1 MHSYRPCTI
10 AEQQVT
16 QQHHF
21 ETAQLERSNRAQS
34 KKRAIE
40 ERQRLA
46 RIDALRRMRQ
56 RTEAALTDLKNSATL
71 LDHSIE
77 TELQSSTTRDP
88 RHFAFP
94 MTARALIAR
103 RDNLEATMKAL
114 SKELARSE
122 LERLVA

>member
-1 MHSYRPCTI
+1 M
-10 AEQQVT
+10 T

-34 KKRAIE
+34 KQRASE

-77 TELQSSTTRDP
+77 TELQSSATRDP

>member
-1 MHSYRPCTI
+1 M
-10 AEQQVT
+10 T

-21 ETAQLERSNRAQS
+21 ETARIERSNNAQS

-46 RIDALRRMRQ
+46 RIDALQRMRQ

-77 TELQSSTTRDP
+77 NELQSSTTRDP

-122 LERLVA
+122 FECSVA

>member
-1 MHSYRPCTI
+1 M
-10 AEQQVT
+10 T

-21 ETAQLERSNRAQS
+21 ETAQVERSNRAQS

-71 LDHSIE
+71 LDYSIE
-77 TELQSSTTRDP
+77 TELQSSITRDP

-103 RDNLEATMKAL
+103 RDNLEATMNAL

>member
-1 MHSYRPCTI
+1 
-10 AEQQVT
+10 
-16 QQHHF
+16 
-21 ETAQLERSNRAQS
+21 
-34 KKRAIE
+34 
-40 ERQRLA
+40 
-46 RIDALRRMRQ
+46 
-56 RTEAALTDLKNSATL
+56 
-71 LDHSIE
+71 
-77 TELQSSTTRDP
+77 LQSSTTRDP